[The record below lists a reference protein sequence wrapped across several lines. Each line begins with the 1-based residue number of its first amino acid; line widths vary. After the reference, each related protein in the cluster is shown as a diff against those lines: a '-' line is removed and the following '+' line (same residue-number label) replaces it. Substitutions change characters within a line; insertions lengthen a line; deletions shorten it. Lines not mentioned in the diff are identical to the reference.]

1 MHGRTKRWFEFLIC
15 QYLIWQAT
23 CLFDTYLSR
32 WCKNSSYQATE
43 NSKELL
49 YLSDGA
55 ALTRGHR
62 LDGWNHRNAFMVLET
77 GSLRSGCQHG
87 WVLFFFFFLRPGDTA
102 SGPMLR
108 TQWQLFLL
116 LSYCNLSPPLPLLL
130 PGATQNK
137 NEPLSPRSF
146 LSPHLFP
153 TLNIS
158 EPLQQMGF

>member
-23 CLFDTYLSR
+23 CLFDTYLRR

-77 GSLRSGCQHG
+77 GSLRSGCQRG
-87 WVLFFFFFLRPGDTA
+87 WVLVRTVFLA
-102 SGPMLR
+102 SRFLPSHCMLNR
-108 TQWQLFLL
+108 
-116 LSYCNLSPPLPLLL
+116 
-130 PGATQNK
+130 GR
-137 NEPLSPRSF
+137 ESPRSF
-146 LSPHLFP
+146 MSLVRALISSGGLVTSSKHSYPGRHPSLNTI
-153 TLNIS
+153 TLEVTI
-158 EPLQQMGF
+158 